1 MPVQTPPTEQEIAA
15 RVFIGVFFA
24 AISYADR
31 TPRRL

>member
-15 RVFIGVFFA
+15 RIFIGVFFA
-24 AISYADR
+24 TSSYAYG